1 MKTQE
6 QIKSEII
13 SYLTKTSNHVFIV
26 PKKTWSTKEEKYIY
40 DYKSYKLFKV
50 VKIGDD
56 FYTIIKNPILI
67 IDVKEKIDIDY
78 YIKYYNNNAK
88 NVIKHQ
94 LFLDKGMKSV
104 KRKKFD
110 FDIK

>member
-26 PKKTWSTKEEKYIY
+26 PKQSWSYKEEKYIY
-40 DYKSYKLFKV
+40 NYEDYKLFKV
-50 VKIGDD
+50 IKINED
-56 FYTIIKNPILI
+56 FYTVTSNGEKT
-67 IDVKEKIDIDY
+67 KIDIGY
-78 YIKYYNNNAK
+78 HIKYYNNNAK

-94 LFLDKGMKSV
+94 LFLNKKMKSI

-110 FDIK
+110 FDVK

>member
-6 QIKSEII
+6 QIKLEII
-13 SYLTKTSNHVFIV
+13 SYLTKTSNHVFIL
-26 PKKTWSTKEEKYIY
+26 PKQIWSYKDKKYIY
-40 DYKSYKLFKV
+40 NYEDYKLFKV
-50 VKIGDD
+50 IKVNDD
-56 FYTIIKNPILI
+56 FYTITSNDEKS
-67 IDVKEKIDIDY
+67 KIDIDY
-78 YIKYYNNNAK
+78 YIKYYNNNSK

-110 FDIK
+110 FDVK